1 MLMLMSSSTLDKPR
15 SVPGASEGAEGA
27 TSERVTARGRVR
39 RGARVSLAER
49 VGGLAAFRRWYW
61 SLVPLLTIAA
71 YATVVRIGFLS
82 EDMGLNRISQGEVG
96 WQALLPNDGL
106 RFYRPLGFLL
116 TWRIN
121 WPLFGLNPF
130 PYHLEGLLVHAAAA
144 WVLGLWLA
152 DITGKRWLGWLAGVL
167 FGVFPLN
174 MEAVGWLATQWDLW
188 AALFGTLAVWQFS
201 KWWRG
206 DGHGRRG
213 LYAGS
218 VLFYFLGIFTKE
230 SLFAFIPIIALSAWY
245 VLPPRSR
252 RDWARL
258 GLALVPH
265 VALLGLNFLIRQIA
279 WGEQRNYTGV
289 DINYLNFL
297 YDWPADRLRF
307 LLAPLESIIFGE
319 PAVQVV
325 AAVSALLLLVGLV
338 LHGRDLARLLLLAG
352 AWMAL
357 TLAPV
362 LNIGIFR
369 HDFQNSRLLY
379 LVSAGY
385 CIVVAA
391 LLWSTISQAR
401 RARWPL
407 ISGTGML
414 IVACVA
420 VTWIQLHPWHTASVQ
435 AAEVESELERLI
447 PMQERPQG
455 MVWYLNNV
463 PDRYKGA
470 WVLNSAMSRT
480 RYLPGGA
487 PDIPDVVRVDDVENA
502 PLGSD
507 GRDSF
512 ALRWEFDSSGPR
524 WHIHYGLGITRDSE
538 PPTPDAN
545 TGSNLLLWDF
555 RGCDAAALEQWEV
568 INASASCTPGKGLLL
583 TPSNEDPQ
591 VVNQALQIVPARSGD
606 RYVRVRTSFS
616 VAAGAVTPESLTQ
629 VFWTDPNAY
638 FNGFKKRQTPLPA
651 DGAPHV
657 LWAFLAPHEVGESIT
672 ALRID
677 PINSTAPAEVRWIAV
692 DTVR

>member
-1 MLMLMSSSTLDKPR
+1 M
-15 SVPGASEGAEGA
+15 PGTESDAPPEQLIGG
-27 TSERVTARGRVR
+27 GRVR
-39 RGARVSLAER
+39 HRAGVSVLSMWARIGSLAT
-49 VGGLAAFRRWYW
+49 FRRRYW
-61 SLVPLLTIAA
+61 ALVPLFTMLA

-82 EDMGLNRISQGEVG
+82 EDMGLNRIVQGETG
-96 WQALLPNDGL
+96 WEAVLPNDGL

-152 DITGKRWLGWLAGVL
+152 DITGRRWLGWLAGVL

-188 AALFGTLAVWQFS
+188 AAVFGTLAVWLFS

-206 DGHGRRG
+206 DAHARR
-213 LYAGS
+213 LYLGS

-245 VLPPRSR
+245 VLPPKSGREWS
-252 RDWARL
+252 RL

-265 VALLGLNFLIRQIA
+265 AALLGLNLLVRQLA
-279 WGEQRNYTGV
+279 WGEQRNYT
-289 DINYLNFL
+289 DIDFNYLNFL
-297 YDWPADRLRF
+297 YDWPVERLRF
-307 LLAPLESIIFGE
+307 LLAPIESIIFGE

-325 AAVSALLLLVGLV
+325 AALSAVGLLAGLV
-338 LHGRDLARLLLLAG
+338 LYGRDLARLLLVAG

-391 LLWSTISQAR
+391 LLWSAISQAR
-401 RARWPL
+401 RMRWPL
-407 ISGTGML
+407 ISGTGTL
-414 IVACVA
+414 IAACVV

-447 PMQERPQG
+447 PMQERPQE
-455 MVWYLNNV
+455 MVWYVNNV

-470 WVLNSAMSRT
+470 WVLNSAMART
-480 RYLPGGA
+480 RYMPGGGA
-487 PDIPDVVRVDDVENA
+487 DIPRVVRVDDIAQA
-502 PLGSD
+502 PLDKESSE
-507 GRDSF
+507 SF
-512 ALRWEFDSSGPR
+512 ALRWEFDPTGPR
-524 WHIHYGLGITRDSE
+524 WHVNYGLGITSDNG
-538 PPTPDAN
+538 PPAAESN
-545 TGSNLLLWDF
+545 TGSKLQVWDF
-555 RGCDAAALEQWEV
+555 RDCDDAALKQWEV
-568 INASASCTPGKGLLL
+568 TNASASCMRGKGLLL
-583 TPSNEDPQ
+583 NPTSVDPQLANEALHITPSTG
-591 VVNQALQIVPARSGD
+591 GD
-606 RYVRVRTSFS
+606 RFVRVRVSFVIAGS
-616 VAAGAVTPESLTQ
+616 VAAPGPATQ
-629 VFWTDPNAY
+629 LFWSAPGEY
-638 FNGFKKRQTPLPA
+638 FSEFKQRRAPAPL

-657 LWAFLAPHEVGESIT
+657 FWAFLAPHEVGQTIEG
-672 ALRID
+672 LRFD
-677 PINSTAPAEVRWIAV
+677 PVDSAAPMEIRWIAV

>member
-1 MLMLMSSSTLDKPR
+1 MLILMTTSALDKPR
-15 SVPGASEGAEGA
+15 SVPGTTGAENGTDSGRA
-27 TSERVTARGRVR
+27 GVPGEVRG
-39 RGARVSLAER
+39 GARVSLLER
-49 VGGLAAFRRWYW
+49 VGSLATFRRWYW
-61 SLVPLLTIAA
+61 ALVPLLAIAA
-71 YATVVRIGFLS
+71 YVTVVRIGFLS
-82 EDMGLNRISQGEVG
+82 EDMGLNRIVQGETG
-96 WQALLPNDGL
+96 WQAILPNDGL

-144 WVLGLWLA
+144 MLFGLWLA
-152 DITGKRWLGWLAGVL
+152 DITRKRWLGWLAGVL

-188 AALFGTLAVWQFS
+188 AAVFGTLAVWLFS

-206 DGHGRRG
+206 DGKGKWG

-245 VLPPRSR
+245 VLPPKSGRG
-252 RDWARL
+252 WARM

-265 VALLGLNFLIRQIA
+265 AAVLGLNLLVRQLA
-279 WGEQRNYTGV
+279 WGEQRNYAGV

-307 LLAPLESIIFGE
+307 LLAPIESVIFGE
-319 PAVQVV
+319 PVVQVV
-325 AAVSALLLLVGLV
+325 ATLSAIGLLVGLV
-338 LHGRDLARLLLLAG
+338 LYGREVSRLLLVAA
-352 AWMAL
+352 AWMVL

-385 CIVVAA
+385 CLVVAA
-391 LLWSTISQAR
+391 LLWSAIRHAK

-407 ISGTGML
+407 ISGTGIL
-414 IVACVA
+414 VIACVA

-447 PMQERPQG
+447 PMQARPQE
-455 MVWYLNNV
+455 MVWYINNV

-480 RYLPGGA
+480 RYMPGGEA
-487 PDIPDVVRVDDVENA
+487 DIPHVVRTDNIELA
-502 PLGSD
+502 PLGAD
-507 GRDSF
+507 ARDSF
-512 ALRWEFDSSGPR
+512 ALRWEYNPEELR
-524 WHIHYGLGITRDSE
+524 WHVHYGLGITSDSG
-538 PPTPDAN
+538 PPTAEGN
-545 TGSNLLLWDF
+545 TGSNVQVWDF
-555 RGCDAAALEQWEV
+555 RGCDPAAIEQWEV
-568 INASASCTPGKGLLL
+568 INASAKCEPGKGLVLSP
-583 TPSNEDPQ
+583 TNVDPQ
-591 VVNQALQIVPARSGD
+591 VANQGLNIAPSASGD
-606 RYVRVRTSFS
+606 RYVRVRASFH
-616 VAAGAVTPESLTQ
+616 VHAGAGATAPGSQLFWSTPVE
-629 VFWTDPNAY
+629 Y
-638 FNGFKKRQTPLPA
+638 FNGFKQRRAPVPP
-651 DGAPHV
+651 DGSPHV
-657 LWAFLAPHEVGESIT
+657 LWAFLAPHEIGPT
-672 ALRID
+672 LAGLRFD
-677 PINSTAPAEVRWIAV
+677 PVDAVVPVELRWIAV